1 MDIYY
6 IIITIQYNILQCIKK
21 LKSKEM
27 DIYYN
32 MINLIDKRSFHRI
45 MFSEIVQ
52 LSLTIKLKL

>member
-6 IIITIQYNILQCIKK
+6 IIINILQCIKK

-32 MINLIDKRSFHRI
+32 MINLIDKRSFRRI